1 MPSEGAVQLDEI
13 LNSAPITQATI
24 LSNSFQIEKKKA
36 IGLARLAGDHDD
48 INVFE
53 IAVIDALAV
62 QRPK

>member
-1 MPSEGAVQLDEI
+1 LNEI
-13 LNSAPITQATI
+13 LNAAPSAQSDVP
-24 LSNSFQIEKKKA
+24 LNSFQIEKKKA
-36 IGLARLAGDHDD
+36 IGSARLAGDHDD